1 MLCRRVRAPACV
13 DGRRVCARDFLRPDV
28 MSASTA
34 PPVLLCSALHRSSLS
49 SSLLLHAPS
58 AHVLHDLHTNTHRT
72 STHVVRPEP
81 EPAPARQVSRR
92 RHRGQ
97 SPHTD
102 VSRIHPLPC
111 FTRRASRLVTRL
123 LFFFCG
129 CSVGPPAAARV
140 RAPAGRGHSRAI
152 ELVYELE
159 DEQTSALAPLR
170 GLVGS
175 SGRRRSV
182 KDGCEEALDD
192 AVFCS
197 RDRCD
202 WRATADVSEMLRCQ
216 CSCTLMES
224 MHRRMVSE
232 NLFCI
237 HIHFFSRQ
245 CESRT
250 IGGDECPCTLTPPR
264 WADPT
269 QAQLALYMA

>member
-1 MLCRRVRAPACV
+1 MPQAASSMTSMTSTTSTPTPTAPAPMSS
-13 DGRRVCARDFLRPDV
+13 APNLSPPDKYRGAV
-28 MSASTA
+28 VEVG
-34 PPVLLCSALHRSSLS
+34 PPPPHRTQTPTSPLLPSFPHAA
-49 SSLLLHAPS
+49 APS
-58 AHVLHDLHTNTHRT
+58 DTLA
-72 STHVVRPEP
+72 
-81 EPAPARQVSRR
+81 
-92 RHRGQ
+92 
-97 SPHTD
+97 
-102 VSRIHPLPC
+102 
-111 FTRRASRLVTRL
+111 
-123 LFFFCG
+123 FFCDRPA
-129 CSVGPPAAARV
+129 GPPAAARV

-182 KDGCEEALDD
+182 KDRCEEALDD